1 MTHLKRISELK
12 YRTEEIMQNGT
23 QRNRYKIQ
31 KVKITG
37 KKECQVPINFQQKL
51 QKKKN
56 RDQAGGQYLKRYWLK
71 ICQHSCE
78 KLNYF
83 LMKNY
88 ILRN

>member
-37 KKECQVPINFQQKL
+37 KKKNVKHQQISNRNYRR
-51 QKKKN
+51 KKIEI
-56 RDQAGGQYLKRYWLK
+56 RQGDS
-71 ICQHSCE
+71 I
-78 KLNYF
+78 
-83 LMKNY
+83 
-88 ILRN
+88 